1 LNFNCQW
8 RGEFESAEVGLL
20 HADAF
25 GSPADTEAEAEADA
39 GAADAADAAERQT
52 DWRSTVAAHSLGWV
66 TARDEG
72 ARLIGFANVIWDGG
86 AHAWIQDVMV
96 SSSSRNNGLGTRLVT
111 AAREAATQAGC
122 QWLHVDFEE
131 SLRPF
136 YLDACG
142 FAPATAG
149 LIRLESS

>member
-1 LNFNCQW
+1 LIFNCQW
-8 RGEFESAEVGLL
+8 RGEFESAEVRLL

-25 GSPADTEAEAEADA
+25 GSPVDADVDTDTDADTDADT
-39 GAADAADAAERQT
+39 DTERQI

-72 ARLIGFANVIWDGG
+72 ERLIGFANVIWDGW

-96 SSSSRNNGLGTRLVT
+96 FSPSRNNGIGIQLVT
-111 AAREAATQAGC
+111 AARDAATQAGC
-122 QWLHVDFEE
+122 EWLHVDFEDG
-131 SLRPF
+131 LGPF

-142 FAPATAG
+142 FVPASAG
-149 LIRLESS
+149 LIRLRSS

>member
-1 LNFNCQW
+1 MKFNCQW

-25 GSPADTEAEAEADA
+25 GSPV
-39 GAADAADAAERQT
+39 AADVDVDTDVETETDAEPERQT
-52 DWRSTVAAHSLGWV
+52 DWRTTVAAHSLGWV

-72 ARLIGFANVIWDGG
+72 ARLIGFVNVNWDGG

-96 SSSSRNNGLGTRLVT
+96 SPSSRNSGLGTRLIT

-142 FAPATAG
+142 FAPTTAG

>member
-1 LNFNCQW
+1 MIFNCEW

-25 GSPADTEAEAEADA
+25 GSPVD
-39 GAADAADAAERQT
+39 AERQT

-72 ARLIGFANVIWDGG
+72 ERLIGFANVIWDGW

-96 SSSSRNNGLGTRLVT
+96 FSPSRNNGIGIQLVT
-111 AAREAATQAGC
+111 AARDAATQAGC
-122 QWLHVDFEE
+122 EWLHVDFEDG
-131 SLRPF
+131 LGPF

-142 FAPATAG
+142 FVPASAG
-149 LIRLESS
+149 LIRLRSS